1 MTESELLSVVLETAA
16 LFGWRTA
23 HFRPAMTTHGWRTA
37 VSGDGKGFPDLV
49 LVRGHRL
56 LAIELKSARG
66 TVTADQAAW
75 LEVLRPVASVHVWRP
90 RVTGPTAR
98 SRPSSGRWRK
108 CDGEPTT
115 RQGGRGW
122 PAPTNPRRRQCL
134 AGGGRA

>member
-56 LAIELKSARG
+56 LAIELEVGPRHRDRRPGRLARG
-66 TVTADQAAW
+66 A
-75 LEVLRPVASVHVWRP
+75 
-90 RVTGPTAR
+90 
-98 SRPSSGRWRK
+98 PSSGQRPRLAAAGNWA
-108 CDGEPTT
+108 DGTIEAVL
-115 RQGGRGW
+115 RQV
-122 PAPTNPRRRQCL
+122 A
-134 AGGGRA
+134 